1 MKNADM
7 PVIPCEVSEQYFFE
21 QGCVGGGSQIPMV
34 RERRFMATGMT
45 KREEF
50 ALKIMAGIYSNSA
63 MIDDLS
69 ESSAMVVASASVL
82 AADALLT
89 ELERTK

>member
-1 MKNADM
+1 MNTNGNLPAM
-7 PVIPCEVSEQYFFE
+7 PCEVVEQYHIDAS
-21 QGCVGGGSQIPMV
+21 QVSVGAPTL
-34 RERRFMATGMT
+34 RERKVMGGGMT

-50 ALKIMAGIYSNSA
+50 ALKIMAAIYSNPA

-69 ESSAMVVASASVL
+69 ESSSKVVASAAVK
-82 AADALLT
+82 AADALLE

>member
-1 MKNADM
+1 MKNSDM
-7 PVIPCEVSEQYFFE
+7 PAIPCEVVEQYHTTPAIAPD
-21 QGCVGGGSQIPMV
+21 GSSMPTL
-34 RERRFMATGMT
+34 RERKVMSGGMT

-69 ESSAMVVASASVL
+69 ESSARVVASASVL
-82 AADALLT
+82 AADALLA

>member
-1 MKNADM
+1 
-7 PVIPCEVSEQYFFE
+7 
-21 QGCVGGGSQIPMV
+21 
-34 RERRFMATGMT
+34 MT

-50 ALKIMAGIYSNSA
+50 ALKIMAVIYSNPA

-69 ESSAMVVASASVL
+69 ESSSKVVASAAVK
-82 AADALLT
+82 AADALPA